1 MFEHQKTVRKSASV
15 EGVGLHTGAKAT
27 LTFQPALANS
37 GLRFARTD
45 LPGSPT
51 VPALVHLVKD
61 TQRGTTLEQDGV
73 SVHTVEHVLA
83 ALASRGIDN
92 CLVELSGPEP
102 PILDGSA
109 KAFTA
114 ALKEAGSENLSAKP
128 NTFAPEAP
136 VWYAKD
142 GTTIVILPSDRL
154 RISCSIHF
162 PGQKLES
169 QHYTLDITDESFE
182 AELAPARTFC
192 FYEEVKPLM
201 EAGLIKGGSLECA
214 VVIKDDEILSKEALR
229 FQDEFVR
236 HKMLDILGDVTLLG
250 RPLVGHI
257 VAVRPGHA
265 ANVALTQKLFNIIKK
280 KRGARSYLAE
290 GPTYEQMDIR
300 ELLNILPHRYPFLL
314 VDRILKVNLE
324 DMTIVGLKNV
334 TINEPHFQGHFP
346 GHPVMPG
353 VLQIE
358 AMAQVAGVLM
368 LRKGDSAGK
377 IAYFMSADKV
387 KFRKPV
393 TPGDTLIIEVAMLK
407 ARAGRIGRAQAR
419 CLVDNEIVSEA
430 ELMFSIMDRDAVE

>member
-1 MFEHQKTVRKSASV
+1 MFEHQKTVRKAASV
-15 EGVGLHTGAKAT
+15 GGVGLHTGEKAT
-27 LTFQPALANS
+27 LTFQPAPANS
-37 GLRFARTD
+37 GLRFARID
-45 LPGSPT
+45 LPGHPI
-51 VPALVHLVKD
+51 VPALVNLVKD
-61 TQRGTTLEQDGV
+61 TQRGTTLEQNGV

-83 ALASRGIDN
+83 ALAGRGIDN

-114 ALKEAGSENLSAKP
+114 ALKEAGSENLNAKP

-136 VWYAKD
+136 VYYAKD
-142 GTTIVILPSDRL
+142 GATIVILPSDRL
-154 RISCSIHF
+154 QISCSIHF

-201 EAGLIKGGSLECA
+201 DAGLIKGGSLECA
-214 VVIKDDEILSKEALR
+214 VIIKDDEILSKEALR
-229 FQDEFVR
+229 FRDEFVR
-236 HKMLDILGDVTLLG
+236 HKMLDILGDITLLG
-250 RPLVGHI
+250 RPIVGHI

-265 ANVALTQKLFNIIKK
+265 ANVALTEKLFNIVKK

-290 GPTYEQMDIR
+290 GPTYEQIDIG

-314 VDRILKVNLE
+314 VDRILKIDVE
-324 DMTIVGLKNV
+324 AMTVVGLKNV

-358 AMAQVAGVLM
+358 AMAQTAGVLM
-368 LRKGDSAGK
+368 LRKGDTPGK

-393 TPGDTLIIEVAMLK
+393 TPGDTILIEVALVRSRG
-407 ARAGRIGRAQAR
+407 ARIGRAQAR
-419 CLVDNEIVSEA
+419 MLVDNEIVSEA
-430 ELMFSIMDRDAVE
+430 ELMFSIMDRDAME